1 MLFDLRV
8 VLAAC
13 LATLFFLAVGLG
25 LLTGLRSPL
34 KASSGYARGPVIAGP
49 GLPQERYL
57 PVPEESKPEITGSVA
72 EPAAPEP
79 PAQTA
84 PEPARAA
91 PAAKSPSITTL
102 IEEDKASR
110 EKAAKATK
118 PAKAAPAA
126 RKKTAVKRKKRPPH
140 RAARKPPPA
149 SSPFSLFTNKNTATQ

>member
-25 LLTGLRSPL
+25 LLTGLRSPF
-34 KASSGYARGPVIAGP
+34 KASAGYARAPAIAGP

-72 EPAAPEP
+72 EPVAPEP
-79 PAQTA
+79 TAQTT

-91 PAAKSPSITTL
+91 SAAKSPSITTL

-110 EKAAKATK
+110 EKAAK
-118 PAKAAPAA
+118 PAKAAGAA
-126 RKKTAVKRKKRPPH
+126 KKKTAVKRKKPPH

>member
-13 LATLFFLAVGLG
+13 LATLLFLTAGLG
-25 LLTGLRSPL
+25 LLAGLRSPL
-34 KASSGYARGPVIAGP
+34 KASAGYAQGPMIAGP
-49 GLPQERYL
+49 GLPQERYW
-57 PVPEESKPEITGSVA
+57 PVPQESKPEVTGSIA
-72 EPAAPEP
+72 EPVAPEP

-110 EKAAKATK
+110 EKAAKAASAAK
-118 PAKAAPAA
+118 KKAAV
-126 RKKTAVKRKKRPPH
+126 KKKKPH
-140 RAARKPPPA
+140 RAARKPQKPPA
-149 SSPFSLFTNKNTATQ
+149 SNPFSLFTSNRNTATQ